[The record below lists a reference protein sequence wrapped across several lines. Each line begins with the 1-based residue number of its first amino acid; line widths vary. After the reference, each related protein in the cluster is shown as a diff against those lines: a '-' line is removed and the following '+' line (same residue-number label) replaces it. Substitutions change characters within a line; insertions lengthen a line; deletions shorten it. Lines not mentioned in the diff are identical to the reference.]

1 MHRIE
6 HILVLC
12 VSREV
17 GEGAA
22 AAPRPGGP
30 DAALV
35 AETWRGLDGI
45 RGGSPRKTSCQRYE
59 TSSVLG
65 KVGGKG

>member
-1 MHRIE
+1 M
-6 HILVLC
+6 LVLR

-22 AAPRPGGP
+22 AAPRPGRG
-30 DAALV
+30 AALE

-45 RGGSPRKTSCQRYE
+45 RGGSPRMPSGLRYE
-59 TSSVLG
+59 TSLVLG
-65 KVGGKG
+65 KAGGES